1 MIGSLALF
9 AGAAI
14 ASGCGGSEEPA
25 ETPIMVAAGSGAEV
39 LDPAL
44 ASSVAAREAV
54 WLAYTP
60 LLTYRHAS
68 GERGAELI
76 AGLASDLPDIS
87 DDGRNWS
94 LQLRDGLEY
103 SNGIPVRASDFE
115 RAIARTLY
123 LDSPG
128 ASFYEPIAGTTAYEA
143 ADDPAADIYGIE
155 ANDEN
160 GRISI
165 SLAVPDPDFADA
177 LALPYAAPLPPGT
190 AFRDLSANPPPGVGP
205 YELGEPDP
213 DGTFV
218 LQRSRGFADL
228 DIPDIPTGN
237 LAEIT
242 TKLVPGAARQAQ
254 DVLDGKL
261 DYMQDEPPA
270 SLEPTIAEQ
279 ASDRFSE
286 DATAATV
293 YFELDDERPP
303 FDDPLVREAV
313 NRAVDRGRLADE
325 HGQMLPGCA
334 LLAPGVPGY
343 DESLDTT
350 ECPYGNPTAAPDR
363 DGAQALIR
371 QAGAQGE
378 RVAVAASPRRR
389 KLIRTYVGELDAIGL
404 EARVVD
410 GGRAQTALRTIAPP
424 FPRALGFLRALGSGD
439 PLAVAA
445 VDRLAAG
452 AELDPDTDELRR
464 IDEYLVSPPQSYL
477 VVLGH
482 PSATTFL
489 SERIDPKSSVLHP
502 LFGTDYSSW
511 QLKEGE

>member
-1 MIGSLALF
+1 MIGSLALC
-9 AGAAI
+9 ASAAI
-14 ASGCGGSEEPA
+14 GCGGSEEPA
-25 ETPIMVAAGSGAEV
+25 ETPILVAAGSGAEV
-39 LDPAL
+39 RDPAL
-44 ASSVAAREAV
+44 ASTVAAREAV

-76 AGLASDLPDIS
+76 AGLASDLPEVS
-87 DDGRNWS
+87 EDGLTWS

-103 SNGIPVRASDFE
+103 SDGRPVRASDFE

-123 LDSPG
+123 LESPG
-128 ASFYEPIAGTTAYEA
+128 ASLYESIAGATTYEA
-143 ADDPAADIYGIE
+143 AGDPAADISGIE

-165 SLAVPDPDFADA
+165 SLALPDPYFADA
-177 LALPYAAPLPPGT
+177 LALPYAAPLPAGT
-190 AFRDLSANPPPGVGP
+190 AFRDLSDDPPPGVGP

-213 DGTFV
+213 DGSFV
-218 LQRSRGFADL
+218 LRRSRGFADL

-270 SLEPTIAEQ
+270 ALEPTIAEQ

-293 YFELDDERPP
+293 YFELDDDRPP
-303 FDDPLVREAV
+303 FEDPLVREAV
-313 NRAVDRGRLADE
+313 NRAVDRARLADE
-325 HGQMLPGCA
+325 HGAMLPGCA
-334 LLAPGVPGY
+334 LFAPGVPGY
-343 DESLDTT
+343 DERLDTT
-350 ECPYGNPTAAPDR
+350 ECPYGDPTAAPAR
-363 DGAQALIR
+363 GGAEALIH
-371 QAGAQGE
+371 QAGAEGQTVG
-378 RVAVAASPRRR
+378 VAASPGHRE
-389 KLIRTYVGELDAIGL
+389 LIRTYVGELDAIGL

-410 GGRAQTALRTIAPP
+410 GSRAQTALHTIAPP
-424 FPRALGFLRALGSGD
+424 FPRAVGFLRALGTDD

-445 VDRLAAG
+445 IDRLATG
-452 AELDPDTDELRR
+452 AELDPDTDELQR
-464 IDEYLVSPPQSYL
+464 IDEYMVSPPQSYL

-482 PSATTFL
+482 PSTTTFL
-489 SERIDPKSSVLHP
+489 SERIDPKSSILHP
-502 LFGTDYSSW
+502 LYGTDYSSW